1 MVYVESL
8 PPRDPLAVRTIAVDG
23 SSPIQLSDLEN
34 FVTAAAA
41 TGGGWLP
48 ITFHDVCDAGAA
60 DFSSCMSTYGPI
72 QDTVFG
78 QFLDWLKASG
88 QPGGAP
94 SGVTVET
101 MRWAMNTAAGTWHV
115 IGLNSGAC
123 ESNPDL
129 CAAGTPQEKWLQND
143 LANDTAACT
152 LAFMQT
158 PRFASYGTNGGYPYM
173 QAIWQD
179 LYNAGVDVMMGGHD
193 HWYERFQPLD
203 ANGNP
208 DSTYGIRQFIIG
220 TGRQGLMTPDAQLP
234 TSAVLSNAAHGVLQ
248 MTLANGS
255 YTWQFLSDT
264 DGSITDSGTGQVPWR
279 PGHLTC
285 PAGRRSERARDRRRP
300 APGARARRPSRPPGR
315 KAAPTTFGGP

>member
-1 MVYVESL
+1 MNRNRS
-8 PPRDPLAVRTIAVDG
+8 INGGNG
-23 SSPIQLSDLEN
+23 S
-34 FVTAAAA
+34 
-41 TGGGWLP
+41 
-48 ITFHDVCDAGAA
+48 
-60 DFSSCMSTYGPI
+60 
-72 QDTVFG
+72 
-78 QFLDWLKASG
+78 
-88 QPGGAP
+88 
-94 SGVTVET
+94 
-101 MRWAMNTAAGTWHV
+101 NTDCRELGTWHV

-203 ANGNP
+203 VNGNP

-220 TGRQGLMTPDAQLP
+220 TGGQGLMTPDAQLP
-234 TSAVLSNAAHGVLQ
+234 TSAVLSNAANGVLQ

-264 DGSITDSGTGQVPWR
+264 DGSSPI
-279 PGHLTC
+279 
-285 PAGRRSERARDRRRP
+285 P
-300 APGARARRPSRPPGR
+300 APASAMAPQAPDMPGRQTQRACPGPEAAGPQRAGPQAVPLATPGR
-315 KAAPTTFGGP
+315 KAAPATFGGP